1 MVKIY
6 PKCLHKKEL
15 SYTATGY
22 LLPCCWLDNPIG
34 WQEPQIKRLMQKH
47 LLLKNNE
54 KVEDIINSKEWK
66 EYFEELKTNPSLT
79 CQKYCSVPLHQAINK
94 AREKY
99 NRNYYEHQDYKSNV
113 KDQKIKICC
122 VYFKGKYSPDY
133 VAKLYNGLKTYCTL
147 PFEFICYSDN
157 PNVKADVVIPLKPHS
172 DIKYHWHKL
181 TFFSPLFA
189 YQKPGDEII
198 IMDIDQ
204 IITGNVDDMI
214 GWPVADNEIITYN
227 KWWGKRQTP
236 KIQGGFIK
244 FKSGTGTVIW
254 DSFIKAVEYWQ
265 LFYYN
270 NNIVHYKYFGE
281 QNFIKDRANKNN
293 ITITLMNP
301 EWVGVYGSD
310 KKQNDI
316 NHRRYIE
323 DGFGDYMILDK
334 PNPKIKIVHFANPLT
349 TIHHCKDDWI
359 KDYWK

>member
-1 MVKIY
+1 MIK
-6 PKCLHKKEL
+6 PKCLPPGKKEIA
-15 SYTATGY
+15 YTTTGHIV
-22 LLPCCWLDNPIG
+22 PCCWVDNPVG
-34 WQEPQIKRLMQKH
+34 WEEPQIKVLYQDK
-47 LLLKNNE
+47 LKVSNN
-54 KVEDIINSKEWK
+54 KDIESIVDSKEWNNF
-66 EYFEELKTNPSLT
+66 FEELKTNPSNT
-79 CQKYCSVPLHQAINK
+79 CKRFCSGPINTNINR
-94 AREKY
+94 ARE
-99 NRNYYEHQDYKSNV
+99 RNHKPG
-113 KDQKIKICC
+113 KIKICTL
-122 VYFKGKYSPDY
+122 YFKGKYTPDY
-133 VAKLYNGLKTYCTL
+133 VEKLYNGLKRHCTL

-157 PNVKADVVIPLKPHS
+157 PNVKADVIIPLPKYS
-172 DIKYHWHKL
+172 EIKYHWHKL

-204 IITGNVDDMI
+204 IIVSNIDDMI

-244 FKSGTGTVIW
+244 FKSGTSTVIW

-301 EWVGVYGSD
+301 EWLGVYGSD